1 MKIFESGMV
10 QFNGY
15 FHYEAVSTFKQ
26 RLIAFLWKLFL
37 NNYLT

>member
-15 FHYEAVSTFKQ
+15 FHYESVSTFKQ
-26 RLIAFLWKLFL
+26 RLETFLWKRFL